1 VSVKCDPDLAVQ
13 LRATYEAI
21 VPGYHLNK
29 RHWLTITV
37 GGVPD
42 TLVRE
47 LVADS
52 YELVAGGLPRT
63 TRETLGVP
71 SS

>member
-1 VSVKCDPDLAVQ
+1 VA
-13 LRATYEAI
+13 
-21 VPGYHLNK
+21 GYHLNK